1 MARPAG
7 LGYSALRTGV
17 PLAGLLPPR
26 QRITHVLLPAALYL
40 AAVAFVVFWPVPVD
54 RPVQG
59 GLDRVLAWLHG
70 HGIPGWFDYG
80 LVEWLA
86 NVAMFLPWGAFG
98 AVILAPR
105 RWWLVAAGGMLAS
118 AAIETAQLV
127 LLDARFASL
136 ADVAAN
142 TLGAVL
148 GVLFCAATFPA
159 VIGSVRRRY
168 GGPSPQPS

>member
-7 LGYSALRTGV
+7 LGFAALRTGV
-17 PLAGLLPPR
+17 PLAGLLPRR
-26 QRITHVLLPAALYL
+26 QRLVYIVVPTVLYL
-40 AAVAFVVFWPVPVD
+40 AAVLFVVFWPVPVD

-59 GLDRVLAWLHG
+59 GLDRVLSWLHG

-86 NVAMFLPWGAFG
+86 NVAMFVPWGAFG
-98 AVILAPR
+98 AVVLVPR
-105 RWWLVAAGGMLAS
+105 RWWLVVLAALLAS
-118 AAIETAQLV
+118 TAIESAQLV
-127 LLDARFASL
+127 LLSARFASA

-142 TLGAVL
+142 TAGAIL

-159 VIGSVRRRY
+159 VVGSVRRRY
-168 GGPSPQPS
+168 GGPAPEPS